1 MARPA
6 DTRLLLDVMLG
17 GLVSI
22 LRMVG
27 YDTAYALD
35 RGIEADEAILAWAER
50 EDRLLLTRDVEVAE
64 RAADS
69 LLLKELDPQDQL
81 AELADAGFGLEL
93 TEPTRCSR
101 CNGPL
106 ARVESGPGPEA
117 GPDPT
122 DERVW
127 QCRDC
132 GQFYW
137 IGSHW
142 EHLRAQLP
150 D

>member
-1 MARPA
+1 MPA
-6 DTRLLLDVMLG
+6 PEDTRLYLDVMLG

-35 RGIEADEAILAWAER
+35 RGVEADDLIVAAAQSEGR
-50 EDRLLLTRDVEVAE
+50 VLLTRDTALAA
-64 RAADS
+64 RAPES
-69 LLLKELDPQDQL
+69 LLVESLDPEDQL
-81 AELADAGFGLEL
+81 AELAAAGYELEL

-101 CNGPL
+101 CNGRL
-106 ARVESGPGPEA
+106 ERVERGPGPEN
-117 GPDPT
+117 GPDPALQP
-122 DERVW
+122 VW
-127 QCRDC
+127 RCLDC
-132 GQFYW
+132 GQYYW

-142 EHLRAQLP
+142 ENLRAQLP